1 MADTLQSVEQT
12 TRDSIVYSSDGLKV
26 FGVIHRPSSATTASR
41 PGVVLYHGFVAAKY
55 QPPHRIFV
63 QLADELARAGII
75 SLRIDLP
82 GRGDSEGESIDMTVE
97 RDLHAASKAIDVL
110 AEQPQVMVDR
120 IGLVGISW
128 GGMLAATLA
137 GRDHRV
143 ACTVLWSS
151 APGDTPNWQ
160 PELRAVGGRMAAEI
174 VGNLIG
180 EQFYASLHQLHP
192 IEDLKHTRGP
202 VLFIYGTKDEVVPV
216 AEIEQAHERL
226 AATGIPTEVISIEG
240 ADHVF
245 FNYAW
250 QRQVVDQ
257 TTLWLRRVLL
267 PDA

>member
-1 MADTLQSVEQT
+1 M
-12 TRDSIVYSSDGLKV
+12 K
-26 FGVIHRPSSATTASR
+26 
-41 PGVVLYHGFVAAKY
+41 K
-55 QPPHRIFV
+55 
-63 QLADELARAGII
+63 
-75 SLRIDLP
+75 
-82 GRGDSEGESIDMTVE
+82 
-97 RDLHAASKAIDVL
+97 IDVKYIAVFL
-110 AEQPQVMVDR
+110 LGLYTLLSCKKSFLETTPKGQFQQANYYSTPAEAFA
-120 IGLVGISW
+120 G
-128 GGMLAATLA
+128 LAAAYDPLVSETGGLDGSLSDPRGLLNSGSDDCYA
-137 GRDHRV
+137 GGGG
-143 ACTVLWSS
+143 S
-151 APGDTPNWQ
+151 GDTPNWQ

-180 EQFYASLHQLHP
+180 EQFYTSLHQLHP

-245 FNYAW
+245 FNHAW